1 MTLLNGWTVESKSLG
16 GELILVLRLV
26 AALVAP
32 ATWSTS
38 WARRE
43 QPYRYRYRYLYPY
56 PYP

>member
-1 MTLLNGWTVESKSLG
+1 MTLLNGWTVGSKSLG

-43 QPYRYRYRYLYPY
+43 QPYPYRYRYLYP
-56 PYP
+56 